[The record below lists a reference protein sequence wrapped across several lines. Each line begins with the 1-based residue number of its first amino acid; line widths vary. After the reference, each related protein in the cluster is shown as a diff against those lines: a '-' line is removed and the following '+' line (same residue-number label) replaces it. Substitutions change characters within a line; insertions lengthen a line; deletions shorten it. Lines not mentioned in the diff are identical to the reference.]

1 MKETILLTK
10 TFLKNSFR
18 SSDKKKNKFGLY
30 LFLLVYF
37 GFVFVFLSNEALTLL
52 ESIALEKLF
61 IQAIVLMDI
70 VLICMQSVVSSLN
83 MFYFSD
89 DIEHIL
95 PFPIKTK
102 SLYFSKLNILICSEY
117 LFEVLFFLT
126 PLVYFGTYMNLG
138 YGYFIRMILFM
149 IVLPIIVCSVISFIT
164 VRLVG
169 LFKNL
174 KNKDMVQYVSM
185 IASVIIIFTVTSFT
199 YGETGQGMTE
209 TEILDMVMNL
219 EEITNSSGSIL
230 SGFVNIF
237 KDFIIPEN
245 LNYLVK
251 SSLEII
257 VIFLL
262 TYIGLTYLN
271 YKTYRRNLTI
281 NFNNGKKTSKKKL
294 RVKLDSNKNSTLVS
308 YVKKEFKILIRTPM
322 FFMQCVIPTIIVP
335 IILAMP
341 FALNINN
348 LEALDLPALEEL
360 KTLAATKEGL
370 LIIIGIAQMF
380 FLMNVN
386 AITAISRDNNNAV
399 VMKYIPIKLY
409 KQCIYK
415 IIPGM
420 IFNIIPMIYVCLVL
434 GFVLNFNIINII
446 LVFLSLFLLAL
457 FNSFVLILI
466 DIRKPKL
473 NWDSETTVVKQNMN
487 ILIGYIYQILIYVT
501 LLFITVYL
509 GKNII
514 DSAIIFSCILVILI
528 ILICTYINKNDTKL
542 FNKIF

>member
-209 TEILDMVMNL
+209 AEILDMVMNL

-262 TYIGLTYLN
+262 TYIGLTCLN

-294 RVKLDSNKNSTLVS
+294 RVKLDSNKNSTVVS
-308 YVKKEFKILIRTPM
+308 YMKKEFKMLIRTPM

-360 KTLAATKEGL
+360 KMVAATKEGL

-514 DSAIIFSCILVILI
+514 DSAIIFSGILVILI
-528 ILICTYINKNDTKL
+528 ILICSYINKNDTKL

>member
-209 TEILDMVMNL
+209 AEILDMVMNL

-294 RVKLDSNKNSTLVS
+294 KVKLDSNKNSTLVS
-308 YVKKEFKILIRTPM
+308 YVKKEFKMLIRTPM

-360 KTLAATKEGL
+360 KMVAATKEGL

-386 AITAISRDNNNAV
+386 AITAISRDNNNAI

-514 DSAIIFSCILVILI
+514 DSAIIFSGILVILI
-528 ILICTYINKNDTKL
+528 ILICSYINKNDTKL

>member
-117 LFEVLFFLT
+117 IFEVLFFLT

-209 TEILDMVMNL
+209 AEILDIVMNL

-230 SGFVNIF
+230 SGFVNVF

-308 YVKKEFKILIRTPM
+308 YVKKEFKMLIRTPM

-335 IILAMP
+335 IILAIP

-360 KTLAATKEGL
+360 KMVAVTKEGL

-420 IFNIIPMIYVCLVL
+420 IFNIIPMIYICLVL
-434 GFVLNFNIINII
+434 GFVLDFNIINII

-487 ILIGYIYQILIYVT
+487 ILIGYIYQLLIYVT

-514 DSAIIFSCILVILI
+514 DSAIIFSGILVILI

>member
-1 MKETILLTK
+1 
-10 TFLKNSFR
+10 
-18 SSDKKKNKFGLY
+18 
-30 LFLLVYF
+30 
-37 GFVFVFLSNEALTLL
+37 
-52 ESIALEKLF
+52 
-61 IQAIVLMDI
+61 
-70 VLICMQSVVSSLN
+70 
-83 MFYFSD
+83 
-89 DIEHIL
+89 
-95 PFPIKTK
+95 
-102 SLYFSKLNILICSEY
+102 
-117 LFEVLFFLT
+117 
-126 PLVYFGTYMNLG
+126 MNLG

-209 TEILDMVMNL
+209 AEILDMVMNL

-245 LNYLVK
+245 LNYLLK

-262 TYIGLTYLN
+262 TYIGLTNLN

-294 RVKLDSNKNSTLVS
+294 RVKLDSNKNSALVS
-308 YVKKEFKILIRTPM
+308 YVKKEFKMLIRTPM

-360 KTLAATKEGL
+360 KKVAATKEGL

-399 VMKYIPIKLY
+399 VMKYLPIKLY

-487 ILIGYIYQILIYVT
+487 ILIGYIYQLLIYVT

-514 DSAIIFSCILVILI
+514 DSAIIFSGILVILI